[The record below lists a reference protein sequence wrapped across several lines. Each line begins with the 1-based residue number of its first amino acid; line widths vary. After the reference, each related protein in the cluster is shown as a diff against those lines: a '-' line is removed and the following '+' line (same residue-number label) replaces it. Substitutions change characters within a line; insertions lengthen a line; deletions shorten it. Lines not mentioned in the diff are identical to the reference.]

1 MREIIDAQRR
11 FFETGKTLDVKFRI
25 AALKRLKQ
33 SIKAF
38 EPRILDALKA
48 DLGKSATEAYMTEVG
63 MTLAELSFMLKHTK
77 KFARKRSVKTPLAQ
91 FYAKTYELRVPYGV
105 ALVMSPWNYPFMLTM
120 EPLIDAIA
128 AGNTVVVKPS
138 AYAPETARVL
148 ADVLAGCFAPEY
160 VAVVQGGR
168 EVNADLLDNR
178 FDVIC
183 FTGGKTVGRIV
194 MEKAAKFLTPVC
206 LELGGKSPCL
216 VDSTANLKVV
226 ARRIVFGKFLNCG
239 QTCVAPDYL
248 IVESAVKDKL
258 LSLIDAEIKRQFG
271 ENPLENPDYGRI
283 VNRKHFERLTSLC
296 PTAKSNP
303 ETLQI
308 APTVIKNATLD
319 HPAMG
324 EEIFGPLLPV
334 LTVEKIAEAKE
345 IVAQNPMP
353 LAFYLFSSNTKTQK
367 DLTTGVQFGGGCVND
382 TIIHLATSEAGFGGV
397 GESGIGAYHGKTGFE
412 TFTHV
417 KTIVD
422 KKTFLDLPLR
432 YQPYAS
438 WKDKLIRLF
447 VR

>member
-11 FFETGKTLDVKFRI
+11 FFETGKTLDVKARI
-25 AALKRLKQ
+25 AALKRLKKG
-33 SIKAF
+33 IKAF
-38 EPRILDALKA
+38 EPQILSALKA

-63 MTLAELSFMLKHTK
+63 MTLAELSFMLKHVK
-77 KFARKRSVKTPLAQ
+77 KFARKRFVKTPLAQ

-120 EPLIDAIA
+120 EPLIDAVA

-148 ADVLAGCFAPEY
+148 ADLLADCFAPEY

-216 VDSTANLKVV
+216 VDSTADLKVA

-248 IVESAVKDKL
+248 IVESKIKDRL
-258 LSLIDAEIKRQFG
+258 LGLIDAEIKRQFG
-271 ENPLENPDYGRI
+271 ENPLQNPDYGKI
-283 VNRKHFERLTSLC
+283 VNRKHFDRLTGLC
-296 PTAKSNP
+296 PTAKNNP

-308 APTVIKNATLD
+308 APTVIADATLD

-334 LTVEKIAEAKE
+334 LTVEKIAEAKK
-345 IVAQNPMP
+345 IIAQNPMP
-353 LAFYLFSSNTKTQK
+353 LAFYLFSSNAKTQK
-367 DLTTGVQFGGGCVND
+367 ELMTSVQFGGGCVND

-438 WKDKLIRLF
+438 WKDRLIRLF

>member
-216 VDSTANLKVV
+216 VDSTANLKVA
-226 ARRIVFGKFLNCG
+226 ARRIVFGKYLNCG
-239 QTCVAPDYL
+239 QTCVAPD
-248 IVESAVKDKL
+248 
-258 LSLIDAEIKRQFG
+258 
-271 ENPLENPDYGRI
+271 
-283 VNRKHFERLTSLC
+283 
-296 PTAKSNP
+296 
-303 ETLQI
+303 
-308 APTVIKNATLD
+308 
-319 HPAMG
+319 
-324 EEIFGPLLPV
+324 
-334 LTVEKIAEAKE
+334 
-345 IVAQNPMP
+345 
-353 LAFYLFSSNTKTQK
+353 
-367 DLTTGVQFGGGCVND
+367 
-382 TIIHLATSEAGFGGV
+382 
-397 GESGIGAYHGKTGFE
+397 
-412 TFTHV
+412 
-417 KTIVD
+417 
-422 KKTFLDLPLR
+422 
-432 YQPYAS
+432 
-438 WKDKLIRLF
+438 
-447 VR
+447 